1 MMAPP
6 DPKRPRRASPPR
18 EADDEA
24 LDASSVAAEAG
35 GAPAKPARRKSRQ
48 AGDDLSE
55 ALDAP
60 RVAAEASGASAKP
73 ARRKPRQAGDEALP
87 EALLERLA
95 ELPATPG
102 CYVFRDARGEPLYI
116 GKAKS
121 LRSRVRSYFQEGGS
135 DVRAFIPLLRRHVH
149 DVETFITATEKEA
162 AILESGLIKEKKPR
176 FNVKLRDDKEF
187 LTLRLDLR
195 GAARGGHRY
204 PRLTLV
210 RRPADDGARYFGP
223 YHSATAARRTL
234 HLVEKHFQLRTCS
247 DHELASRR
255 RPCLQYQIKRC
266 LAPCVFP
273 VDEAYYA
280 EQVSSV
286 ALFLSDRH
294 DELTQVLEERMQA
307 ASRAFE
313 FELAATYRD
322 QLAAVKLTRERQRVV
337 ITSDVDQDALGL
349 FRAGDLVEVA
359 VLHVRKGRVVE
370 ASTSSLSRV
379 ELPDDELVAAFLR
392 DHYGEDGRASSFIPD
407 EVLVPTLPDAA
418 QGVAEWLSER
428 RAAQLTARGERP
440 RRCQVLTPTRG
451 PRAALCAL
459 AMENAQHAFREKQ
472 REGDDVL
479 ERLAR
484 VQQKL
489 RLPTLPRRIEC
500 CDISHLGG
508 KDTVGSVVALLDG
521 KPDKARYRTYRVR
534 LASAGDDYGAM
545 YEVLTRRFA
554 RGLAAS
560 LGVASD
566 ELTHGAAA
574 LDAAESSDEL
584 THGEEE
590 VDAASSDELTHGAAV
605 LDAADSSDEL
615 THGEEELEGSASGQL
630 TDGVEERARV
640 SEVDWSLPDLFV
652 VDGGRGQLGVALTAA
667 HDLGLHSLPIVGL
680 AKERERPGQE
690 KVVDRVYLP
699 GQKNPISLRPNSPE
713 LYLLAAARDEAHRFA
728 NRGRKQVGKRERLG
742 SRLDQVP
749 GVGPVLRQRL
759 LSAFGSV
766 ARISRATDEQ
776 LLQVRGVGEKQVTL
790 LRQHLAPSDASEP
803 APLGAPAPTDAPLP
817 GTQ

>member
-1 MMAPP
+1 MAPS
-6 DPKRPRRASPPR
+6 DPKDPK
-18 EADDEA
+18 ADDPKGAETLGKA
-24 LDASSVAAEAG
+24 PKQKPSRAGEAG
-35 GAPAKPARRKSRQ
+35 
-48 AGDDLSE
+48 
-55 ALDAP
+55 
-60 RVAAEASGASAKP
+60 
-73 ARRKPRQAGDEALP
+73 LP
-87 EALLERLA
+87 EALRERLA
-95 ELPATPG
+95 ELPTTPG
-102 CYVFRDARGEPLYI
+102 CYVFRDSRGEPLYV

-121 LRSRVRSYFQEGGS
+121 LRGRVRSYFQDSGS
-135 DVRAFIPLLRRHVH
+135 DLRAFIPLLRRHVH
-149 DVETFITATEKEA
+149 DVETFVTATEKEA
-162 AILESGLIKEKKPR
+162 AILENGLIKEKQPR

-195 GAARGGHRY
+195 GEARGGHRY

-210 RRPADDGARYFGP
+210 RRSADDGARYFGP

-280 EQVSSV
+280 EQVNAV
-286 ALFLSDRH
+286 ALFLTDRH

-370 ASTSSLSRV
+370 ASTFSLSRV

-392 DHYGEDGRASSFIPD
+392 DHYGDDGRASSWIPD

-472 REGDDVL
+472 RDSDDVL

-554 RGLAAS
+554 RGLAAPEVS
-560 LGVASD
+560 S
-566 ELTHGAAA
+566 
-574 LDAAESSDEL
+574 ESV
-584 THGEEE
+584 TN
-590 VDAASSDELTHGAAV
+590 T
-605 LDAADSSDEL
+605 
-615 THGEEELEGSASGQL
+615 
-630 TDGVEERARV
+630 VEERAPERLNSAEELDHGSLSELLTNGAEELEDDSSEQLTNGV
-640 SEVDWSLPDLFV
+640 EELDVAESSEQATSAAGGQARASEVDWSLPDLFV

-766 ARISRATDEQ
+766 VRISRATDEQ
-776 LLQVRGVGEKQVTL
+776 LLQVRGVGEKQVAL
-790 LRQHLAPSDASEP
+790 LRQHLAPSDASDPAPPGEP
-803 APLGAPAPTDAPLP
+803 APTVVPPSGAQESPPSATPPGAAPPGTAPPGTALP
-817 GTQ
+817 GTALPRSSPPPDPESPT